1 MNSETERILRGFAYM
16 GLGDGHA
23 TVPASIASI
32 DDVKRVATRLLAD
45 YDLPEAA
52 LVFEEVPGGVSIRPD
67 PELWGGFMGY
77 RGTEAAP

>member
-1 MNSETERILRGFAYM
+1 VNSETERILRGFAYM

-23 TVPASIASI
+23 TVPASIASL
-32 DDVKRVATRLLAD
+32 DDVKQVAWRLLTD
-45 YDLPEAA
+45 YDLPDGA

-67 PELWGGFMGY
+67 PELWGGFIGY

>member
-23 TVPASIASI
+23 TVPPSIGSI
-32 DDVKRVATRLLAD
+32 EDVKDVAMRLLAD
-45 YDLPEAA
+45 YDLPEGA
-52 LVFEEVPGGVSIRPD
+52 LIFDETPAGVSIRPD
-67 PELWGGFMGY
+67 PELWGGFIGF